1 MHLKIMSK
9 TPSELVICGI
19 INPIGVCFFSY
30 LNRYGG
36 LKIMSENNK
45 FKEMDNPTLAAAGTL
60 LFEGRQYEG
69 IEKEKEK
76 WAKEAVNRLGN

>member
-1 MHLKIMSK
+1 
-9 TPSELVICGI
+9 
-19 INPIGVCFFSY
+19 
-30 LNRYGG
+30 
-36 LKIMSENNK
+36 MSENNK